1 MTKDGR
7 RTPHEHFTS
16 HDTTLPQSSV
26 VRAHIRSCCAIGC
39 VAEKHS
45 VRSGR
50 ARHVCAASS
59 IWPGSLNITASNMAS
74 AAYCNDIE
82 EYMLE
87 ENIVLVTDKVS
98 QPESEEEEKVDEGD
112 REVPTTDRIH
122 SAEIQELIEDLRFS
136 IRSQYSANDFCF
148 TNDPQWAPGEERPQ
162 DDMDIEGRM
171 LNTDWCQCTNCS
183 RMNSVPESICCIE
196 RDELR
201 DPFSSEIDCITRTR
215 TTDIYLIPN
224 RHYYW
229 KGSKCA
235 CQQILTLC

>member
-1 MTKDGR
+1 MRLQEEAGGHEATGGGWRTGGHR
-7 RTPHEHFTS
+7 RTLGY
-16 HDTTLPQSSV
+16 TL
-26 VRAHIRSCCAIGC
+26 H
-39 VAEKHS
+39 
-45 VRSGR
+45 
-50 ARHVCAASS
+50 
-59 IWPGSLNITASNMAS
+59 AS